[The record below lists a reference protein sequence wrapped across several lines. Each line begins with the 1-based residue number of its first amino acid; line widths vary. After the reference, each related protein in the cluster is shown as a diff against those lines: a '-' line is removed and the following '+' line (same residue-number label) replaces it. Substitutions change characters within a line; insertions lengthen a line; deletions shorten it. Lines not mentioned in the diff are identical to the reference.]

1 MWDDSHIMKNKLQ
14 ISRYV
19 FSSIYLW
26 YNVLAECGDDS
37 EYQQSQVVCNAP
49 LTTSDMAISFSHCC
63 QNLLYNLIHQLIIY
77 QTPSAWEHGVE
88 QRNVANIH
96 WNWSQTERFN
106 FLYSIR
112 FLFVF
117 QWLEEINHL
126 VATVSQWMKRNDF
139 AEFWPSKARSHHCNK
154 I

>member
-1 MWDDSHIMKNKLQ
+1 MDWEKCENYLDLKLNYLWDDSHILKTKLQ

-106 FLYSIR
+106 FYIQY
-112 FLFVF
+112 VF
-117 QWLEEINHL
+117 C
-126 VATVSQWMKRNDF
+126 SSSNDLR
-139 AEFWPSKARSHHCNK
+139 PYHRK
-154 I
+154 